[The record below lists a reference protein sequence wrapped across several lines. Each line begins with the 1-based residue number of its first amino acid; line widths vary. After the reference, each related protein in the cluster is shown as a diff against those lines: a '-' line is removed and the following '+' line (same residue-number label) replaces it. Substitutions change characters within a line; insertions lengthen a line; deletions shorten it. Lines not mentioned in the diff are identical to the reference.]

1 MRAAWGELMR
11 AMAQTSDRVVV
22 DHVALIQ
29 RIGAGDRAAETDL
42 VLAFQASVRALVRRH
57 ARPADP
63 IVDDLVQDVL
73 HTVIMRLRENALND
87 PGALPAYVRST
98 VVFAVTAE
106 YRRRGRRGEN
116 DVNPE
121 SPESLPDP
129 DEPAEH
135 ARRQQLRSAVHAVLA
150 ELTVPRDREV
160 LHRYYLDE
168 QDRDTVCA
176 ALSIDPEH
184 FHRVLHRARTRL
196 KQLLERSGIGDAQ

>member
-1 MRAAWGELMR
+1 MRATVQA
-11 AMAQTSDRVVV
+11 SDPVAI
-22 DHVALIQ
+22 DHAALVR
-29 RIGAGDRAAETDL
+29 RIGAGERAAEAEL
-42 VLAFQASVRALVRRH
+42 VLAFQAGVRALVRRH

-73 HTVIMRLRENALND
+73 HTVIVRLRENALND
-87 PGALPAYVRST
+87 PAALPAYVRST

-121 SPESLPDP
+121 SPEDLADP
-129 DEPAEH
+129 DEPVEH
-135 ARRQQLRSAVHAVLA
+135 ARRAQLRSAVHAVLA

-160 LHRYYLDE
+160 LRRYYLDE

-176 ALSIDPEH
+176 ALAIDPEH
-184 FHRVLHRARTRL
+184 FHRVLHRARTRM
-196 KQLLERSGIGDAQ
+196 KQLLERSGIGDAR